1 MTRRVGIE
9 IFYWLDNWSDDQSS
23 VFARPPRPG
32 YDGVEISLV
41 AGLDVGV
48 ERMERTAAS
57 LGLDVLCSTGLSPT
71 MDISSP
77 DPAIRSAGADHLR
90 RSLDQGRAVAQ
101 PHPRRGGPLPL
112 GWVSHEGDHDS
123 YRRRS
128 AEALHDVAGYA
139 ATLGVDICL
148 EVLNPVR
155 DLHVQHRAD
164 CLRFIDMVDHP
175 SVKVELDTF
184 HMNMEED
191 DLAGAVRLASGRI
204 GHVQVAANNRRAP
217 QYGHIDWHPFRE
229 ALDEAGYDGWVVFED
244 LPQLEGRDRPG
255 NVRVAGPD
263 RRPRPGRDRRGA
275 VHQGEHRMNV
285 RTRRFLNRPEEAVQE
300 MLEGYAAAHSDI
312 IRLSGGLVV
321 RATSKREGRVGVVIG
336 NGSGHEP
343 AMIGWVGEGLFD
355 VNVPGPI
362 FSSPGP
368 GAISKASGQPTGE
381 EACCSSCPAT
391 QAT

>member
-23 VFARPPRPG
+23 VFGKAAEAG

-48 ERMERTAAS
+48 ARMERTAAS

-90 RSLDQGRAVAQ
+90 RSLDQAAQ
-101 PHPRRGGPLPL
+101 LRSPILGGVTFAPWMGFP
-112 GWVSHEGDHDS
+112 EGGHDG

-139 ATLGVDICL
+139 ATLGIDICL
-148 EVLNPVR
+148 EVLNRFETFMFNTV
-155 DLHVQHRAD
+155 AD

-229 ALDEAGYDGWVVFED
+229 ALDEAGYDGWVVFETFPNSKVETGQATYAWRD
-244 LPQLEGRDRPG
+244 LTDD
-255 NVRVAGPD
+255 PD
-263 RRPRPGRDRRGA
+263 RDA
-275 VHQGEHRMNV
+275 
-285 RTRRFLNRPEEAVQE
+285 TDAARF
-300 MLEGYAAAHSDI
+300 
-312 IRLSGGLVV
+312 IRENI
-321 RATSKREGRVGVVIG
+321 A
-336 NGSGHEP
+336 
-343 AMIGWVGEGLFD
+343 
-355 VNVPGPI
+355 
-362 FSSPGP
+362 
-368 GAISKASGQPTGE
+368 
-381 EACCSSCPAT
+381 
-391 QAT
+391 